1 MKIIALANQKGGV
14 AKTTTATAL
23 AEALKK
29 LGQQV
34 LLIDTDPQCNAS
46 KTYQANIEGE
56 TTLYDVLIDG
66 APITDAIQHTPI
78 GDIVPC
84 DPLLSGAD
92 AQIVKIGK
100 EHLLR
105 KALASVAGYDYIVI
119 DTTPALGILLIN
131 ALTAANQVI
140 VPLTADTYSVDGLA
154 ALMDTIGQIREYTN
168 PRLGVPELLLTR
180 WSARTK
186 LSRRCAEELPH
197 VAEQWNA
204 SVLPVKIRECVAV
217 REAQDH
223 RAGLLQ
229 YAPRSTTGMDYLE
242 LARQIHSKY
251 EDRKN

>member
-1 MKIIALANQKGGV
+1 MKTIALANQKGGV

-23 AEALKK
+23 AGALQKQ
-29 LGQQV
+29 GQRV

-46 KTYQANIEGE
+46 HTYQATIDGV

-66 APITDAIQHTPI
+66 APLTDAIQHTPV

-105 KALASVAGYDYIVI
+105 KALADVSGYDVVMI

-131 ALTAANQVI
+131 ALTAADTVI

-154 ALMDTIGQIREYTN
+154 ALMDTISQIQ
-168 PRLGVPELLLTR
+168 PPPVG
-180 WSARTK
+180 S
-186 LSRRCAEELPH
+186 
-197 VAEQWNA
+197 VASYHALVGAHQAVA
-204 SVLPVKIRECVAV
+204 SLCR
-217 REAQDH
+217 
-223 RAGLLQ
+223 
-229 YAPRSTTGMDYLE
+229 
-242 LARQIHSKY
+242 
-251 EDRKN
+251 